1 MRKIVTIMTVLLLL
15 TALPVSA
22 KPRKGI
28 KGQIHVSRVEL
39 FSQDGKTH
47 LKMRVTYSTDLMN
60 RGERMYVTPRL
71 TAGGDM
77 AMLASMVFDGKS
89 RKVRVRDS
97 EVIVVADSE
106 YGHFHFDIEYLCSYY
121 EWMQGVSLEF
131 YSEEVTRG
139 NVRNTYLDTL
149 YEGMLIEVRE

>member
-22 KPRKGI
+22 KLRKGI
-28 KGQIHVSRVEL
+28 KGQIHISRVEL
-39 FSQDGKTH
+39 YSQDDRVH
-47 LKMRVTYSTDLMN
+47 LRMRVTYSTDLMN

-71 TAGGDM
+71 ASGDDKM
-77 AMLASMVFDGKS
+77 MLGTMLFDGKS